1 MLPGPLLPRTHT
13 YIQPLCQAE
22 DRGQGREALKG
33 PGPRVCHD
41 LEYHGA
47 RNSWTA
53 QQPRLSAWQLLPS
66 DLPRLCPPWATCV
79 DWPLVHQAGLKP
91 LSSADHNVGLRF
103 FARVCRLYRNFSL
116 LGLLGREERED
127 YPGNSRA
134 PPPPRSCPVP
144 CATILALHSLAQ
156 LGAKCPVASS
166 PQGFCWDWTLTL
178 GHRLLARTVRRE
190 SRACQVQHPHVGWL
204 MPRVS

>member
-1 MLPGPLLPRTHT
+1 MASSAPLLWVLAPATQRTGGLLYWTGWHHRATQQGRILGVLPGPLLPPTHT
-13 YIQPLCQAE
+13 YIQSLCQAE

-33 PGPRVCHD
+33 PGLRVCHD
-41 LEYHGA
+41 LEYHEA

-53 QQPRLSAWQLLPS
+53 QQPRLSAWQLLPL

-91 LSSADHNVGLRF
+91 LSSTDHNVGLRF

-127 YPGNSRA
+127 NPGNSRA

-144 CATILALHSLAQ
+144 PS
-156 LGAKCPVASS
+156 
-166 PQGFCWDWTLTL
+166 
-178 GHRLLARTVRRE
+178 
-190 SRACQVQHPHVGWL
+190 
-204 MPRVS
+204 